1 MDRAISRVF
10 LVGAILMVALM
21 VNLAWIQV
29 FHARSLRDASQNH
42 RLIAQQLRVKR
53 GLILGFDGSTI
64 AGDAKRSGFYY
75 RTYPQGPVAPQVVG
89 YDSVRYGQTGIE
101 SSLNG
106 ELSGAKSSTQG
117 LVDRLLGR
125 HSPGA
130 NVELTIVPAVQK
142 VAQSALGSQLGAIV
156 ALDPTTGAII
166 AAASAPS
173 YNPATI
179 DASFASLAKNPDAP
193 LLSRGTQGLYPPG
206 SSFKVV
212 TATAAL
218 NLGKVTPSTPFND
231 SGVYDIYGGKV
242 TNYHGEVYGA
252 HDFTQALTDS
262 INTTFAKVGTLVG
275 QAALIDQMQHY
286 GFYQTPP
293 LELPRG
299 MVYPSGRYLGP
310 RLLSPAASM
319 NPLDVAWAAVG
330 QESVLATPLQM
341 ALVAAGVADA
351 GQVMKPYL
359 VQRVTSSTG
368 KVLQTAAPSLW
379 TTATTPATAQTLNV
393 MMQQVVNAGTGTA
406 AALQGIQVAGKTGT
420 AQRGASNVAWF
431 IAFAPAND
439 PKVAVA
445 VTIENTLF
453 TGGDV
458 AAPLAAQVIKAALA
472 QPALP

>member
-10 LVGAILMVALM
+10 IVGVVLMVALM
-21 VNLAWIQV
+21 VNVVWIQV
-29 FHARSLRDASQNH
+29 IHAGSLRRAPQNH
-42 RLIAQQLRVKR
+42 RVIAQQLRVKR
-53 GLILGFDGSTI
+53 GLIQGFDGSTI

-75 RTYPQGPVAPQVVG
+75 RTYPQGPLAPQIVG
-89 YDSVRYGQTGIE
+89 YDSARYGQSGIE
-101 SSLNG
+101 ASLNG
-106 ELSGAKSSTQG
+106 YLSGSAAGTQG
-117 LVDRLLGR
+117 LIDRLLGR
-125 HSPGA
+125 HTPGA
-130 NVELTIVPAVQK
+130 NVRLTIVPAVQK
-142 VAQSALGSQLGAIV
+142 VAQSALGSQIGAIV

-166 AAASAPS
+166 AAASTPS
-173 YNPATI
+173 YDPARI
-179 DASFASLAKNPDAP
+179 DLSFPALIKNPDAP
-193 LLSRGTQGLYPPG
+193 LLSRVTQGLYPPG

-218 NLGKVTPSTPFND
+218 NLGKVTPTTPFND
-231 SGVYDIYGGKV
+231 TGVYDIYGGKV
-242 TNYHGEVYGA
+242 TNYHGEIFGA
-252 HDFTQALTDS
+252 HDFTKALTDS
-262 INTTFAKVGTLVG
+262 INTTFAKVGTLIG
-275 QAALIDQMQHY
+275 QAALIDQMRHY
-286 GFYQTPP
+286 GFYQRPP
-293 LELPRG
+293 LELPLG
-299 MVYPSGRYLGP
+299 MVYPSGRYAGAK
-310 RLLSPAASM
+310 LLSTSASM

-359 VQRVTSSTG
+359 VQRVTSSRG
-368 KVLQTAAPSLW
+368 AVLSQASPSLW
-379 TTATTPATAQTLNV
+379 TTATSPATAQTLNV

-406 AALQGIQVAGKTGT
+406 AALTGIQVAGKTGT

-472 QPALP
+472 QPGLP

>member
-1 MDRAISRVF
+1 MNRAISRVF
-10 LVGAILMVALM
+10 VVGIILMVALM
-21 VNLAWIQV
+21 VNVAWIQV
-29 FHARSLRDASQNH
+29 FHAGSLRAAPQNH
-42 RLIAQQLRVKR
+42 RVAAQAMTVKR
-53 GLILGFDGSTI
+53 GLIQGFDGSTI
-64 AGDAKRSGFYY
+64 AGDVKRAGFYY
-75 RTYPQGPVAPQVVG
+75 RTYPQGPVAPQIVG
-89 YDSVRYGQTGIE
+89 YDSPRYGQTGIE

-106 ELSGAKSSTQG
+106 YLSGSQAGTQS

-125 HSPGA
+125 HNPGA
-130 NVELTIVPAVQK
+130 NVQLTIVPAVQK
-142 VAQSALGSQLGAIV
+142 VAQSVLGAQLGAIV
-156 ALDPTTGAII
+156 ALDPRTGAIL

-179 DASFASLAKNPDAP
+179 DTSFKALAKNPDAP
-193 LLSRGTQGLYPPG
+193 LLSRVTQGLYPPG

-218 NLGKVTPSTPFND
+218 NLGKVTPTTPFYD

-252 HDFTQALTDS
+252 HDFTKALTDS
-262 INTTFAKVGTLVG
+262 INTTFAKVGTLIG
-275 QAALIDQMQHY
+275 QAALIDQMVHY
-286 GFYQTPP
+286 GFYKTPP
-293 LELPRG
+293 LELPAG
-299 MVYPSGRYLGP
+299 MVYPSGRYQGP
-310 RLLSPAASM
+310 RLLPTSAAM

-330 QESVLATPLQM
+330 QENVLATPLQM
-341 ALVAAGVADA
+341 ALVAAGVADS

-359 VQRVTSSTG
+359 VQRVTSSGG
-368 KVLQTAAPSLW
+368 KVLQSAAPSLW
-379 TTATTPATAQTLNV
+379 TTATTPATAQTLNT
-393 MMQQVVNAGTGTA
+393 MMQQVVKAGTGTA
-406 AALQGIQVAGKTGT
+406 AALAGIEVAGKTGT

-472 QPALP
+472 QPSLP

>member
-10 LVGAILMVALM
+10 LVGAVLMIALM
-21 VNLAWIQV
+21 ANLAWIQV
-29 FHARSLRDASQNH
+29 LHAGSLRNAPQNH
-42 RLIAQQLRVKR
+42 RVIAQQLRVRR

-64 AGDAKRSGFYY
+64 AGDALRSGFYH
-75 RTYPQGPVAPQVVG
+75 RTYPQGPVAPQIVG
-89 YDSVRYGQTGIE
+89 YDSARYGQTGIE

-106 ELSGAKSSTQG
+106 YLSGSDSGTQG

-142 VAQSALGSQLGAIV
+142 VAQTALGAQLGAVV

-173 YNPATI
+173 YDPATI
-179 DASFASLAKNPDAP
+179 DASFAALAKNPDAP

-218 NLGKVTPSTPFND
+218 NLGKVTPTTPFND
-231 SGVYDIYGGKV
+231 SGTYSIYGGKV
-242 TNYHGEVYGA
+242 TNYHGEVFGA
-252 HDFTQALTDS
+252 HDFTKALTDS
-262 INTTFAKVGTLVG
+262 VNTTFAKVGTLIG
-275 QAALIDQMQHY
+275 QAALIDQMRHY

-359 VQRVTSSTG
+359 VQRITSSRG
-368 KVLQTAAPSLW
+368 NVLQRAAPSLW

-406 AALQGIQVAGKTGT
+406 AALSGIQVAGKTGT

-431 IAFAPAND
+431 IAFAPANN

-472 QPALP
+472 QPSLP